1 MSESE
6 LSRMRAEVLHGLRKP
21 QKELPSKYLYDAQG
35 SQIFDRITAL
45 DDYYPTRVEAAI
57 MTRHIDEIVEAIG
70 AGAMLIDYGSGN
82 SAKARRLL
90 ERLEDPNAYV
100 PIDISREHLMAAAR
114 QLREDFP
121 HIEVLPVAADY
132 TRSFELPL
140 PSNPPKRRVGFF
152 PGSTIGN
159 FEPLLA
165 ERFLE
170 RIADTCG
177 PGGGLVIGADLAKEP
192 SALHRAYNDSEG
204 VTAEFNCNILR
215 HVNRELG
222 ADFDCEQFVHYA
234 PYNPT
239 ERRVEMHLV
248 SLAEQTARI
257 DGTAIAFETG
267 ESIWTESSYKYTRR
281 AFEELAAAA
290 GFEPQRAWLDES
302 HWFGVFY
309 LTVPE
314 A

>member
-1 MSESE
+1 MSESDQG
-6 LSRMRAEVLHGLRKP
+6 RMRAEVLHGLRKA

-35 SQIFDRITAL
+35 SQIFDRITSL
-45 DDYYPTRVEAAI
+45 KDYYPTRVEASI
-57 MTRHIDEIVEAIG
+57 MSSHIDEIVDAIG
-70 AGAMLIDYGSGN
+70 PDVMLIDYGSGN

-90 ERLEDPNAYV
+90 ERLERPTAYV
-100 PIDISREHLMAAAR
+100 PIDISREHLMAAADG
-114 QLREDFP
+114 LRTDFP
-121 HIEVLPVAADY
+121 NIEILPVAADY
-132 TRSFELPL
+132 TRSFDLPEPL
-140 PSNPPKRRVGFF
+140 SEPRRRVAFF

-177 PGGGLVIGADLAKEP
+177 SGGGLVIGADLAKEP
-192 SALHRAYNDSEG
+192 AALHRAYNDADG
-204 VTAEFNCNILR
+204 VTAEFNCNILD
-215 HVNRELG
+215 HVNRELD
-222 ADFDCEQFVHYA
+222 ADFACEQFVHYA

-248 SLAEQTARI
+248 SLTDQTAHI

-290 GFEPQRAWLDES
+290 GFEPQRAWLDAKS
-302 HWFGVFY
+302 WFGVFY
-309 LTVPE
+309 LTVP
-314 A
+314 